1 MGEQAPP
8 IPFLPQRG
16 SLNTKRNP
24 SNIPGD
30 FKQKDIET
38 ETQLTVYSQ
47 CGRGNASHN
56 VSSQMEVLLAGRR
69 PQASPRLDGYSP
81 PMCPQSPRSAGPA
94 SHGREWDV
102 SK

>member
-47 CGRGNASHN
+47 YGRGNASHN
-56 VSSQMEVLLAGRR
+56 VMPTPPHHPPLLRSHSR
-69 PQASPRLDGYSP
+69 PVWLLSP
-81 PMCPQSPRSAGPA
+81 PMCPQSPRSAGPT
-94 SHGREWDV
+94 SHGPEWDV